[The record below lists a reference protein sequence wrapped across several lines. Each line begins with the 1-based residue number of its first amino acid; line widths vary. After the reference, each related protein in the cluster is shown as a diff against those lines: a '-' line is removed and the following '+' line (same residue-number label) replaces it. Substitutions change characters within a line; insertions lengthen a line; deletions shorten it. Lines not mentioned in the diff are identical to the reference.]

1 MELAN
6 KKKRTGRI
14 NIPVNNQLMTLD
26 VDEQMP
32 LLYAIRDELKLT
44 GTKFGCG
51 KGLCGACTV
60 HINGAAARSC
70 QLPVSGLTGVSVTT
84 IEGLPEQSLVKK
96 AFIEKQV
103 PQCGFCIP
111 GQVMM
116 ADALLKQAP
125 QATKKQIKMAMTGN
139 LCRCGTYPRIIEAV
153 QLAQEGL

>member
-1 MELAN
+1 MKLSVNGSTHE
-6 KKKRTGRI
+6 
-14 NIPVNNQLMTLD
+14 IP
-26 VDEQMP
+26 EQWQHQP
-32 LLYAIRDELKLT
+32 LLSVLRDYLNFM
-44 GTKFGCG
+44 GTKYGCG

-125 QATKKQIKMAMTGN
+125 QATKEQIKLAMAGN